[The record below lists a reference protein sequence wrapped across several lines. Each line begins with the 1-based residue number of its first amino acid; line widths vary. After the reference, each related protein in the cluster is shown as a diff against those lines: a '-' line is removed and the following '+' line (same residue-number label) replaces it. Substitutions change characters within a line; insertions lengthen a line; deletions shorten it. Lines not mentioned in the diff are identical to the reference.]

1 MRFCQEKKSDE
12 SPDGGPA
19 LVELCI
25 HIANIF
31 YLVSFLVRDI
41 FWLRVLT
48 CCGLVL
54 GIVFFTCQSNPLY
67 GPTVWHILFLM
78 INALQIWRL
87 VVERRKRMLPAEQQ
101 LIANAAFKDLSR
113 DQLLTLLTRSM
124 CEHPEQVRDLR
135 KIVKKP
141 LSADEQLV
149 RDLAFSHL
157 SRKDLLNLLTRRL
170 WRFLKKLNPVWW
182 GQPAAATSPALSA
195 PPIGPGVERPSAPI
209 PLRTAGPEKPAD
221 TIPVASA

>member
-1 MRFCQEKKSDE
+1 
-12 SPDGGPA
+12 

-31 YLVSFLVRDI
+31 YLVSFLVRDM
-41 FWLRVLT
+41 FWLRILT

-54 GIVFFTCQSNPLY
+54 GIIFFTCHSNPLY

-101 LIANAAFKDLSR
+101 LIANTAFKNLSR

-124 CEHPEQVRDLR
+124 CEHPERVRDLQ

-141 LSADEQLV
+141 LTADEQLV

-170 WRFLKKLNPVWW
+170 WRFLKMLNPVRW
-182 GQPAAATSPALSA
+182 GQPTAATSPALS
-195 PPIGPGVERPSAPI
+195 SAPI
-209 PLRTAGPEKPAD
+209 DSGAEWPTAPTPLRTAVPEKPAD
-221 TIPVASA
+221 ATPVASA

>member
-1 MRFCQEKKSDE
+1 
-12 SPDGGPA
+12 

-41 FWLRVLT
+41 FWLRILT

-54 GIVFFTCQSNPLY
+54 GIIFFTCHTNPLY
-67 GPTVWHILFLM
+67 GPTVWHILFLL

-87 VVERRKRMLPAEQQ
+87 VIERRKRMLPAEQQ
-101 LIANAAFKDLSR
+101 LIADAAFKDMTR

-124 CEHPEQVRDLR
+124 CEHPERVRDLQR
-135 KIVKKP
+135 IVKKP

-170 WRFLKKLNPVWW
+170 WRFLRKLNPVWW
-182 GQPAAATSPALSA
+182 GQPIVPKSTAVPAAPGAATPA
-195 PPIGPGVERPSAPI
+195 PPTPVRPA
-209 PLRTAGPEKPAD
+209 TPEKPAVS
-221 TIPVASA
+221 TPVASA